1 MPLSMADGIR
11 FIRRSGG
18 WLIFDTGWLDW
29 KPTLR
34 RVGNCCQPLCGP
46 CMAAKVVFPGSNK
59 SFSGAL
65 TRTFGHAKT
74 AAAVIPRPYT
84 PQL

>member
-1 MPLSMADGIR
+1 M
-11 FIRRSGG
+11 
-18 WLIFDTGWLDW
+18 
-29 KPTLR
+29 TLPR
-34 RVGNCCQPLCGP
+34 AEDAAGATRDSRDRTRVKTLAPQPLCGP

-74 AAAVIPRPYT
+74 AAAVIPRPDT